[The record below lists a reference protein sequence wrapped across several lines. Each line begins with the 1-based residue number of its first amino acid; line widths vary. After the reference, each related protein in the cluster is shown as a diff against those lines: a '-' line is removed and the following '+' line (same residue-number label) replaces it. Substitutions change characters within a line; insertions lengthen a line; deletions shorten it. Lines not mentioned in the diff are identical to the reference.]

1 MTARKSHTL
10 TRRTLLGAA
19 AALPLSLPAMRTL
32 GAASSNPDVVV
43 IGAGMAGLAAARTL
57 MAAGKT
63 VTVVEARNRIGG
75 RAYAE
80 SKTFGIP
87 HDHGCAWLHSADAN
101 PLTKMAK
108 GFGLRTVA
116 DKEDTEKWWLFDG
129 AKEASDGDH
138 DAAERAYT
146 TLEKRIDEAADAGQ
160 DVACAKF
167 KPSGKWGDLAASL
180 VGPLEAGVDLKDLST
195 MDVYNQIGTGVEW
208 LVPDGMG
215 NIAKRYGQ
223 GVPVQLGTKVTGV
236 TWTGPSA
243 SGGGVKVATSKG
255 TIEAKAAVIT
265 VSTGVLKGIKFTPAL
280 PDWKRN
286 AIANT
291 PMGLLNKISFLF
303 KENVLEADPT
313 THMSQYRAD
322 GRQNGFLLNTFGAN
336 LAVGFVGG
344 DVAWQLER
352 EGRKAMI
359 DFGLTVLKDIGG
371 SDIPRQV
378 SKSHATMWGSDPW
391 ALGAYSA
398 SRPGHARERAVLA
411 KPVGGRLFF
420 AGEGCIAKWA
430 TQLPGA
436 YLTGID
442 AGKAAVKAA
451 G

>member
-1 MTARKSHTL
+1 MSYRP
-10 TRRTLLGAA
+10 TRRALLGAA
-19 AALPLSLPAMRTL
+19 AAVPLTLPVLRALSAQ
-32 GAASSNPDVVV
+32 SSNPDVVV
-43 IGAGMAGLAAARTL
+43 IGAGMAGLAAAKTA

-80 SKTFGIP
+80 SQTFGVP
-87 HDHGCAWLHSADAN
+87 YDHGCGWLHSADAN
-101 PLTKMAK
+101 PLTKMAQS
-108 GFGLRTVA
+108 FGIKTQV
-116 DKEDTEKWWLFDG
+116 DTDDGDSWWLYDG
-129 AKEASDGDH
+129 AKEATDSDYET
-138 DAAERAYT
+138 ATKAYE
-146 TLEKRIDEAADAGQ
+146 TLERRIDEAGDAGQ

-208 LVPDGMG
+208 LVPGGMG
-215 NIAKRYGQ
+215 NIASRYGQ
-223 GVPVQLGTKVTGV
+223 GVQVQLGTMVTGV
-236 TWTGPSA
+236 AWTA
-243 SGGGVKVATSKG
+243 NGVKVTTNKG
-255 TIEAKAAVIT
+255 TIDAKAAVIT
-265 VSTGVLKGIKFTPAL
+265 VSTGILKTMKFTPAL

-291 PMGLLNKISFLF
+291 PMGLLNKISFMF
-303 KENVLEADPT
+303 SSNVLEAKST
-313 THMSQYRAD
+313 THMSQHRAD
-322 GRQNGFLLNTFGAN
+322 NRHNGFLLNTFGTN

-352 EGRKAMI
+352 QGKKAMI
-359 DFGLTVLKDIGG
+359 DFGMSVLTDIGG
-371 SDIPRQV
+371 GEVKKAIT
-378 SKSHATMWGSDPW
+378 KSHATAWGSDPY

-398 SRPGHARERAVLA
+398 SKPGHAKERASLA

-420 AGEGCIAKWA
+420 AGEGCSPKWA

-442 AGKAAVKAA
+442 AGNAAAKA